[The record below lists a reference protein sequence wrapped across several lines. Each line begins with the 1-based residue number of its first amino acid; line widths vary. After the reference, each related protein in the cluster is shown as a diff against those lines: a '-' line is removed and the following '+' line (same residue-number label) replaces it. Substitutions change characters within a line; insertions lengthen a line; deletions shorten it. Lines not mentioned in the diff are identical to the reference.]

1 MRDLEEIE
9 GCESHHTDPIK
20 PKLMQTMIIFKL
32 FECEELMSIKH
43 TGDDVFSSA
52 SAGTLTT

>member
-1 MRDLEEIE
+1 MEEIE
-9 GCESHHTDPIK
+9 GYKPNPTAPII
-20 PKLMQTMIIFKL
+20 PKLMQTMIILKL

-52 SAGTLTT
+52 SAGTLTP

>member
-1 MRDLEEIE
+1 MEEIE
-9 GCESHHTDPIK
+9 GCESHPTDPII

-43 TGDDVFSSA
+43 TGDDEIKS
-52 SAGTLTT
+52 